1 MITIETE
8 IAKRQKVII
17 RTSIVGIVGNFFL
30 AAFKAFVGILT
41 NSIAIILDAVNNF
54 SDMLSSIVT
63 IVGIL
68 LANKA
73 PDRRH
78 PMGHGR
84 YEYLS
89 TAVIAIIIIY
99 IGITAIK
106 ESIDKIINPEDVTYN
121 ALSITI
127 VAVAVIV
134 KIFIGLYFRKTAK
147 KVDSDSL
154 KASGTDALFDSIISF
169 ATIIS
174 AVIYLTTGFKT
185 EAYLATIISVL
196 IIRSGLMMLR
206 EIFSV
211 IAGERVSPELSKNIK
226 KSVREVPGV
235 KGAFDLMIH
244 DYGTQ
249 MIFCSLNIE
258 VEESLTAR
266 EIDDISREVRRKV
279 FYGYHI
285 YISSVGIYSINT
297 ESEEINKMYRRVK
310 ELLSHYDHVIQMHGF
325 HVDGKKREI
334 SFDVVLSFD
343 VKNRRAYY
351 LAIKRHLR
359 KTFPKYSINIALDSD
374 YSD

>member
-17 RTSIVGIVGNFFL
+17 RASIVGIVGNFFL
-30 AAFKAFVGILT
+30 TAFKAFVGILT

-106 ESIDKIINPEDVTYN
+106 ESIDKIINPDDVTYN

-325 HVDGKKREI
+325 HVDEKKREI

>member
-8 IAKRQKVII
+8 IVKRQKVII
-17 RTSIVGIVGNFFL
+17 RTSIVGIIGNFFL

-89 TAVIAIIIIY
+89 TAIIAVIIIY
-99 IGITAIK
+99 IGVTAIR
-106 ESIDKIINPEDVTYN
+106 ESINKIINPEDVSYN
-121 ALSITI
+121 ALSIII
-127 VAVAVIV
+127 VAVAIAV
-134 KIFIGLYFRKTAK
+134 KIFIGIYFRKTAK

-154 KASGTDALFDSIISF
+154 RASGTDALFDSVISF
-169 ATIIS
+169 ATLVS
-174 AVIYLTTGFKT
+174 AIIYLTTGFKT

-196 IIRSGLMMLR
+196 IIRSGLVMLR

-226 KSVREVPGV
+226 KSACEVPGV

-249 MIFCSLNIE
+249 MVFCSLNIE

-325 HVDGKKREI
+325 HVDEKKKEI

-351 LAIKRHLR
+351 LALKRHLR
-359 KTFPKYSINIALDSD
+359 KTFPDYSINIALDSD

>member
-17 RTSIVGIVGNFFL
+17 RASIVGIVGNFFL
-30 AAFKAFVGILT
+30 TAFKAFVGILT

-106 ESIDKIINPEDVTYN
+106 ESIDKIINPDDVTYN
-121 ALSITI
+121 ALSIII

-325 HVDGKKREI
+325 HVDEKKREI

>member
-17 RTSIVGIVGNFFL
+17 RASIVGIIGNFFL

-89 TAVIAIIIIY
+89 TAVIAVIIIY
-99 IGITAIK
+99 IGVTAIK
-106 ESIDKIINPEDVTYN
+106 ESINKIITPEDVSYN
-121 ALSITI
+121 ALSIII
-127 VAVAVIV
+127 VAAAVVV

-154 KASGTDALFDSIISF
+154 KASGTDALFDSVISF
-169 ATIIS
+169 ATIVS

-185 EAYLATIISVL
+185 EAYLATVISIL

-249 MIFCSLNIE
+249 MVFCSLNIE

-325 HVDGKKREI
+325 HVDEKKKEI

-359 KTFPKYSINIALDSD
+359 KTFPKYAINIALDSD

>member
-1 MITIETE
+1 
-8 IAKRQKVII
+8 
-17 RTSIVGIVGNFFL
+17 
-30 AAFKAFVGILT
+30 
-41 NSIAIILDAVNNF
+41 
-54 SDMLSSIVT
+54 
-63 IVGIL
+63 
-68 LANKA
+68 
-73 PDRRH
+73 
-78 PMGHGR
+78 
-84 YEYLS
+84 
-89 TAVIAIIIIY
+89 
-99 IGITAIK
+99 
-106 ESIDKIINPEDVTYN
+106 
-121 ALSITI
+121 
-127 VAVAVIV
+127 
-134 KIFIGLYFRKTAK
+134 
-147 KVDSDSL
+147 
-154 KASGTDALFDSIISF
+154 
-169 ATIIS
+169 
-174 AVIYLTTGFKT
+174 
-185 EAYLATIISVL
+185 
-196 IIRSGLMMLR
+196 MMLR

-226 KSVREVPGV
+226 KSVCEVPGV

-249 MIFCSLNIE
+249 MVFCSLNIE

-325 HVDGKKREI
+325 HVDEKKKEI

-351 LAIKRHLR
+351 LALKRHLR
-359 KTFPKYSINIALDSD
+359 KTFPDYSINIALDSD

>member
-325 HVDGKKREI
+325 HVDENKKEI

>member
-17 RTSIVGIVGNFFL
+17 RASIVGIVGNFFL

-106 ESIDKIINPEDVTYN
+106 ESINKIINPEDVTYN

-325 HVDGKKREI
+325 HVDEKKREI

>member
-211 IAGERVSPELSKNIK
+211 IAGERVSPELSNNIK

-325 HVDGKKREI
+325 HVDEKKREI

>member
-17 RTSIVGIVGNFFL
+17 RASIVGIVGNFFL

-106 ESIDKIINPEDVTYN
+106 ESIDKIINPDDVAYN

-325 HVDGKKREI
+325 HVDEKKREI

>member
-325 HVDGKKREI
+325 HVDEKKREI

>member
-1 MITIETE
+1 MANIEAE
-8 IAKRQKVII
+8 IAKRQKIII
-17 RTSIVGIVGNFFL
+17 RTSIIGIVGNFFL
-30 AAFKAFVGILT
+30 VAFKAFVGILT

-63 IVGIL
+63 IAGIL

-89 TAVIAIIIIY
+89 TAMIAIIIIY
-99 IGITAIK
+99 IGITAIS
-106 ESIDKIINPEDVTYN
+106 ESINKIINPEDVSYT
-121 ALSITI
+121 LPSLII
-127 VAVAVIV
+127 VSVAVVI
-134 KIFIGLYFRKTAK
+134 KIIIGIYFRKTAK

-154 KASGTDALFDSIISF
+154 RASGTDALFDSVISF
-169 ATIIS
+169 ATIVS
-174 AVIYLTTGFKT
+174 AIIYMTTGFKT
-185 EAYLATIISVL
+185 EAYLAAVISVL

-211 IAGERVSPELSKNIK
+211 IAGERVDSELSKNIK
-226 KSVREVPGV
+226 KTVCELPGV

-249 MIFCSLNIE
+249 MVFCSLNIE
-258 VEESLTAR
+258 VDESLTAR

-279 FYGYHI
+279 FHVYRI

-297 ESEEINKMYRRVK
+297 KSEEINEMYRRVM
-310 ELLSHYDHVIQMHGF
+310 EVLSHYNHVIQMHGF
-325 HVDGKKREI
+325 HVDEAKKEI
-334 SFDVVLSFD
+334 SFDVVISFD
-343 VKNRRAYY
+343 AKNRRAYY
-351 LAIKRHLR
+351 LDINRRLA

>member
-63 IVGIL
+63 IAGIL

-89 TAVIAIIIIY
+89 TATIAIIIIY
-99 IGITAIK
+99 IGITAIR

-127 VAVAVIV
+127 VAVAVVI

-211 IAGERVSPELSKNIK
+211 IAGERVSPKLSKNIK
-226 KSVREVPGV
+226 KSVCEVSGV
-235 KGAFDLMIH
+235 RGAFDLMIH

-325 HVDGKKREI
+325 HVDEKKREI

>member
-54 SDMLSSIVT
+54 SDMLSAIVT

-121 ALSITI
+121 ALSIAI

-325 HVDGKKREI
+325 HVDEKKREI

>member
-54 SDMLSSIVT
+54 SDMLSSIVA
-63 IVGIL
+63 IAGIL

-89 TAVIAIIIIY
+89 TATIAIIIIY

-127 VAVAVIV
+127 VAVAVVI

-169 ATIIS
+169 ATIVS

-185 EAYLATIISVL
+185 EAYLAAIISVL

-211 IAGERVSPELSKNIK
+211 IAGERVSPKLSKNIK
-226 KSVREVPGV
+226 KSVCEVPGV
-235 KGAFDLMIH
+235 RGAFDLMIH

-325 HVDGKKREI
+325 HVDEKKREI

-351 LAIKRHLR
+351 LTIKRHLR

>member
-106 ESIDKIINPEDVTYN
+106 ESIDKIINPDDVTYN

-325 HVDGKKREI
+325 HVDENKREI

>member
-89 TAVIAIIIIY
+89 TAIIAIIIIY

-106 ESIDKIINPEDVTYN
+106 ESINKIINPEDVTYN

-127 VAVAVIV
+127 VAVAVVI

-226 KSVREVPGV
+226 KSVCEVPGV
-235 KGAFDLMIH
+235 RGAFDLMIH

-325 HVDGKKREI
+325 HVDEKKREI

>member
-8 IAKRQKVII
+8 IVKRQKVII
-17 RTSIVGIVGNFFL
+17 RTSIVGIIGNFFL
-30 AAFKAFVGILT
+30 AAFKVFVGILT

-89 TAVIAIIIIY
+89 TAIIAVIIIY
-99 IGITAIK
+99 IGVTAIR
-106 ESIDKIINPEDVTYN
+106 ESVNKIINPEDVSYN
-121 ALSITI
+121 ALSIII
-127 VAVAVIV
+127 VAVAIVV
-134 KIFIGLYFRKTAK
+134 KIFIGIYFRKTAK

-154 KASGTDALFDSIISF
+154 HASGTDALFDSVISF
-169 ATIIS
+169 ATLVS
-174 AVIYLTTGFKT
+174 AIIYLTTGFKT

-196 IIRSGLMMLR
+196 IIRSGLVMLR

-226 KSVREVPGV
+226 KSVCEVPGV

-249 MIFCSLNIE
+249 MVFCSLNIE

-325 HVDGKKREI
+325 HVDEKKKEI

-351 LAIKRHLR
+351 LALKRHLR
-359 KTFPKYSINIALDSD
+359 KTFPDYSINIALDSD

>member
-106 ESIDKIINPEDVTYN
+106 ESVNKIINPDDVTYN

-325 HVDGKKREI
+325 HVDEKKREI

>member
-63 IVGIL
+63 IAGIL

-106 ESIDKIINPEDVTYN
+106 ESINKIINPEDVTYN
-121 ALSITI
+121 ALSIAI

-325 HVDGKKREI
+325 HVDEKKREI

>member
-325 HVDGKKREI
+325 HVDEKKKEI

>member
-17 RTSIVGIVGNFFL
+17 RASIVGIVGNFFL

-106 ESIDKIINPEDVTYN
+106 ESINKIINPEDVAYN
-121 ALSITI
+121 ALSIAI

-325 HVDGKKREI
+325 HVDENKREI

>member
-1 MITIETE
+1 MITHETE
-8 IAKRQKVII
+8 IIKRQKVIV
-17 RTSIVGIVGNFFL
+17 RTSIVGIVGNFIL
-30 AAFKAFVGILT
+30 AALKAIIGLLT

-63 IVGIL
+63 IVGIR

-89 TAVIAIIIIY
+89 TAIIAVIIMY
-99 IGITAIK
+99 IGFTALT
-106 ESIDKIINPEDVTYN
+106 ESIGKIINPDEVKYD
-121 ALSITI
+121 AFSIAT

-134 KIFIGLYFRKTAK
+134 KIFIGLYFRKVGK

-154 KASGTDALFDSIISF
+154 QGSGTDALFDSIISF
-169 ATIIS
+169 ATLVAAIIF
-174 AVIYLTTGFKT
+174 LTTGLKT
-185 EAYLATIISVL
+185 EAYIATLISIL
-196 IIRSGLMMLR
+196 IIRSGIKMLR
-206 EIFSV
+206 SIFSV
-211 IAGERVSPELSKNIK
+211 IVGERVDPELSKSIK
-226 KSVREVPGV
+226 KSVCEVKGV
-235 KGAFDLMIH
+235 CGAFDLMIH

-249 MIFCSLNIE
+249 MVFCSLNIE
-258 VEESLTAR
+258 VQDHLTAR

-297 ESEEINKMYRRVK
+297 ESESVNKMYRRVK
-310 ELLSHYDHVIQMHGF
+310 DILSHYEYIVEMHGF
-325 HVDGKKREI
+325 HVDEQKKEI

-351 LAIKRHLR
+351 LTLKRHLR
-359 KTFPKYSINIALDSD
+359 KSFPKYAINIALDSD

>member
-106 ESIDKIINPEDVTYN
+106 ESINKIINPDDVTYN
-121 ALSITI
+121 ALSIII

-310 ELLSHYDHVIQMHGF
+310 ELLSHYDHIIQMHGF
-325 HVDGKKREI
+325 HVDEKKREI

>member
-17 RTSIVGIVGNFFL
+17 RASIVGIVGNFFL
-30 AAFKAFVGILT
+30 TAFKAFVGILT

-106 ESIDKIINPEDVTYN
+106 ESIDKIINPDDVAYN

-325 HVDGKKREI
+325 HVDEKKREI

>member
-17 RTSIVGIVGNFFL
+17 RASIVGIVGNFFL

-244 DYGTQ
+244 DYGAQ

-325 HVDGKKREI
+325 HVDEKKREI

>member
-63 IVGIL
+63 IAGIL

-89 TAVIAIIIIY
+89 TATIAIIIIY

-127 VAVAVIV
+127 VAVAVVI

-211 IAGERVSPELSKNIK
+211 IAGERVSPKLSKNIK
-226 KSVREVPGV
+226 KSVCEVPGV
-235 KGAFDLMIH
+235 RGAFDLMIH

-325 HVDGKKREI
+325 HVDEKKREI

>member
-325 HVDGKKREI
+325 HVDENKREI

>member
-106 ESIDKIINPEDVTYN
+106 ESINKIINPEDVTYN
-121 ALSITI
+121 ALSIII

-325 HVDGKKREI
+325 HVDEKKREI

>member
-106 ESIDKIINPEDVTYN
+106 
-121 ALSITI
+121 
-127 VAVAVIV
+127 
-134 KIFIGLYFRKTAK
+134 
-147 KVDSDSL
+147 
-154 KASGTDALFDSIISF
+154 
-169 ATIIS
+169 
-174 AVIYLTTGFKT
+174 
-185 EAYLATIISVL
+185 
-196 IIRSGLMMLR
+196 
-206 EIFSV
+206 
-211 IAGERVSPELSKNIK
+211 
-226 KSVREVPGV
+226 
-235 KGAFDLMIH
+235 
-244 DYGTQ
+244 
-249 MIFCSLNIE
+249 
-258 VEESLTAR
+258 
-266 EIDDISREVRRKV
+266 
-279 FYGYHI
+279 
-285 YISSVGIYSINT
+285 
-297 ESEEINKMYRRVK
+297 
-310 ELLSHYDHVIQMHGF
+310 
-325 HVDGKKREI
+325 
-334 SFDVVLSFD
+334 
-343 VKNRRAYY
+343 
-351 LAIKRHLR
+351 
-359 KTFPKYSINIALDSD
+359 
-374 YSD
+374 

>member
-226 KSVREVPGV
+226 KSVCEVPGV

-325 HVDGKKREI
+325 HVDEKKREI

>member
-17 RTSIVGIVGNFFL
+17 RASIVGIVGNFFL
-30 AAFKAFVGILT
+30 TAFKAFVGILT

-106 ESIDKIINPEDVTYN
+106 ESIDKIINPDDVAYN

-211 IAGERVSPELSKNIK
+211 IAGERVSPELSNNIK

-325 HVDGKKREI
+325 HVDEKKREI

>member
-17 RTSIVGIVGNFFL
+17 RASIVGIVGNFFL

-63 IVGIL
+63 IAGIL

-121 ALSITI
+121 ALSIAI

-226 KSVREVPGV
+226 KSVCEVPGV

-325 HVDGKKREI
+325 HVDEKKREI

>member
-17 RTSIVGIVGNFFL
+17 RASIVGIVGNFFL

-325 HVDGKKREI
+325 HVDEKKREI